1 MMNRSSRGTASR
13 GEMRCALQRATPHLR
28 SSLGYISESAIV
40 RGVHGGSDPK
50 HNTAEVHVIP
60 SQRSTI
66 TNTRCVS
73 VYIMAAAELLYQL
86 YGLVAERV
94 TPALTFPANQNGVQ
108 SCTDTDERRR
118 RSQAHD
124 GSSDRT
130 PPPRSSHVSSPHV
143 PQTQELLAEK
153 HITADMFKA
162 STPST
167 PISAWCVNCVC
178 VSVCVY
184 RSIITPPL
192 RRRWG
197 F

>member
-28 SSLGYISESAIV
+28 SSLGYIGESAIV

-66 TNTRCVS
+66 KNTCCVS

-130 PPPRSSHVSSPHV
+130 PPPRSSHVSSPRRKNCWQRNTSQPTCSRQAPPAPPSQHG
-143 PQTQELLAEK
+143 
-153 HITADMFKA
+153 A
-162 STPST
+162 ST
-167 PISAWCVNCVC
+167 
-178 VSVCVY
+178 VSVCRCVY
-184 RSIITPPL
+184 AGRS
-192 RRRWG
+192 
-197 F
+197 